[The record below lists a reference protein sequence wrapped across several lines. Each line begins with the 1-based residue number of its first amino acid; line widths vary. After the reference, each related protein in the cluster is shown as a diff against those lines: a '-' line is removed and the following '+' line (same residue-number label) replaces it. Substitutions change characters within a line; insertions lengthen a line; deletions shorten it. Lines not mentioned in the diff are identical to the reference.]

1 MGRCLPD
8 AGRRQHEGKVH
19 LVHPGHTHG
28 WSCGPE
34 NDFPDTA
41 EEIREFNL
49 RLLQDKDYFIT
60 SAPDMIARI
69 EDFTRHE
76 LLEWA
81 ALFIKVHLGDPEPIL
96 VEGTAEE
103 FAGTNRHACEVGRIN
118 EAFASGVPEEEVI
131 NYHPEDIDDSK
142 T

>member
-1 MGRCLPD
+1 
-8 AGRRQHEGKVH
+8 
-19 LVHPGHTHG
+19 
-28 WSCGPE
+28 
-34 NDFPDTA
+34 
-41 EEIREFNL
+41 
-49 RLLQDKDYFIT
+49 
-60 SAPDMIARI
+60 MIARI